1 MRGKMLTIICFMV
14 LASGLLTFCNKNENP
29 KLKENTPLNFY
40 VPEGWPEPVYSFSN
54 NPLTKEGF
62 ELGRKLFFDGRL
74 SKDGNFPCS
83 SCHQQFAAFA
93 TFDHDLSHGFNNQF
107 TTRNAPGMF
116 NLAWHKEMH
125 WDGGINHLE
134 VQPLA
139 PLTAPNEMAE
149 SIENVIVKLNSDND
163 YKNLFRKA
171 FGNEEITSKKM
182 LQSLAQYMAMLV
194 SADSKYDRV
203 MRGKA
208 AFNQYEAEGYAV
220 FKAKCASCHKEP
232 LFTDLSFRNNGLNVN
247 SSLKDMGRM
256 RITGNKDDSLKF
268 KVPSLRNLEYT
279 FPYMHDGRFS
289 SPLQVLDHYNEGI
302 QESSTLDPLLKGGL
316 HLSLEEKMS
325 LLEFLKAL
333 SDSNFVKNPKLR
345 EGS

>member
-1 MRGKMLTIICFMV
+1 MV
-14 LASGLLTFCNKNENP
+14 LASGTLSFCNKNDRQDLE
-29 KLKENTPLNFY
+29 KNTPINFK
-40 VPEGWPEPVYSFSN
+40 VPEGWPQPVYSFTN

-116 NLAWHKEMH
+116 NLAWHKELH

-149 SIENVIVKLNSDND
+149 SVENVIAKLNADNE
-163 YKNLFRKA
+163 YKNMFRKV
-171 FGNEEITSKKM
+171 FGSEEITSKKM
-182 LQSLAQYMAMLV
+182 LQALAQYMAMLV

-203 MRGKA
+203 MRGEEK
-208 AFNQYEAEGYAV
+208 FNRYESEGYSV
-220 FKAKCASCHKEP
+220 FRAKCASCHSEP
-232 LFTDLSFRNNGLNVN
+232 LFTDFGFHNNGLQINV
-247 SSLKDMGRM
+247 SLKDLGRM
-256 RITGNKDDSLKF
+256 RITGSKDDSLKF
-268 KVPSLRNLEYT
+268 KVPSLRNLQYT

-289 SPLQVLDHYNEGI
+289 SLLQVLDHYDSGI

-316 HLSLEEKMS
+316 RLSIEEKMS
-325 LLEFLKAL
+325 LMEFLNAL
-333 SDSNFVKNPKLR
+333 SDSAFVKNPELR

>member
-1 MRGKMLTIICFMV
+1 MTGRMLTIISFMV
-14 LASGLLTFCNKNENP
+14 LASGMLTFCNKNDRTQ
-29 KLKENTPLNFY
+29 LQENTPINFK
-40 VPEGWPEPVYSFSN
+40 VPEGWPQPVYTFSN
-54 NPLTKEGF
+54 NLLTKEGF

-116 NLAWHKEMH
+116 NLAWHKELH

-149 SIENVIVKLNSDND
+149 SVENVIAKLNSDND
-163 YKNLFRKA
+163 YKTMFRKA

-182 LQSLAQYMAMLV
+182 LQALAQYMAMLV

-203 MRGKA
+203 MRGEA
-208 AFNQYEAEGYAV
+208 VFNQYEAEGYAV
-220 FKAKCASCHKEP
+220 FKVKCASCHTEP
-232 LFTDLSFRNNGLNVN
+232 LFTDLSFRNNGLTLK
-247 SSLKDMGRM
+247 SSLKDHGRM

-289 SPLQVLDHYNEGI
+289 SLLQVFDHYDAGI
-302 QESSTLDPLLKGGL
+302 QESGTLDPLLQNGL
-316 HLSLEEKMS
+316 RLSLEEKMS
-325 LLEFLKAL
+325 LMEFLKAL
-333 SDSNFVKNPKLR
+333 SDSGFVKNPEFR